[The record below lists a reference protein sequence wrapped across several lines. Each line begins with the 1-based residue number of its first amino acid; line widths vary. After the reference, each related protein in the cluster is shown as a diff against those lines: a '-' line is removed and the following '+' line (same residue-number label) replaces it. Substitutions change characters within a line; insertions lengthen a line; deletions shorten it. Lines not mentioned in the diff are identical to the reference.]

1 MPAITHP
8 PLHLQASAG
17 QALTIAL
24 DAIPGAGV
32 MWQTPAAPDG
42 CTLVLADTVA
52 SGPGVGGQA
61 SQRFVLTCSQ
71 AGEHHLHFELK
82 RPWESEVRAVQ
93 AVVVA
98 VK

>member
-8 PLHLQASAG
+8 PLHLQASVG

-24 DAIPGAGV
+24 DAIPGAGA
-32 MWQTPAAPDG
+32 MWQTPTAPDG

-71 AGEHHLHFELK
+71 AGERQLRFELK
-82 RPWESEVRAVQ
+82 RSWEAEVRAVQ
-93 AVVVA
+93 AVLVT